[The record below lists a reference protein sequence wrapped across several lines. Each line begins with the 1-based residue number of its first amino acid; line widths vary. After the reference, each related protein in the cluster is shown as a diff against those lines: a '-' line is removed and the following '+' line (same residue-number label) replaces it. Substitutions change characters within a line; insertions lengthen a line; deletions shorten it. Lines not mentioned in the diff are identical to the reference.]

1 MIKRQIHAIVLA
13 GGNGDRLWPLSRKNR
28 PKQLLPFIKHKSLLE
43 QTVERIVPLI
53 PFENRWVMT
62 TQEHE
67 EAIGKNIEALVPH
80 ILVEPEARN
89 TAGAMMLAA
98 LMVEERDPD
107 ATLMFLPAD
116 HYIPQSEKFLEFMSH
131 ALDFAATNDVI
142 TMIGLKPSYP
152 ATGYGYISYDHSA
165 PFPAPVHAFHEKPD
179 LNLAQE
185 YLKKDYL
192 WNSGM
197 FVVNVKA
204 FLTICQEVA
213 PEVFDPVAHFVH
225 GSGDYGAVPSL
236 SIDYAVIEK
245 TIKRAVLP
253 ADFVWCDVGNL
264 DTFLSLRGEQEKE
277 HTIIEID
284 AKDNLVEVSD
294 FMVALVGVEN
304 ICVVQKDDIL
314 LVVHRD
320 QVEKVKR
327 VIDVLKKDHQEDYL

>member
-1 MIKRQIHAIVLA
+1 VKHVHSIILA
-13 GGNGDRLWPLSRKNR
+13 GGSGDRLWPLSRKKR

-43 QTVERIVPLI
+43 QTVERMLPLSS
-53 PFENRWVMT
+53 FENRWVMT

-67 EAIGKNIEALVPH
+67 EAIEKRIEALVPH

-107 ATLMFLPAD
+107 AVLIFLPAD
-116 HYIPQSEKFLEFMSH
+116 HYIPQTEKFLEFMSH
-131 ALDFAATNDVI
+131 AVDFAATNDVI
-142 TMIGLKPSYP
+142 TMMGLKPSYP
-152 ATGYGYISYDHSA
+152 ETQYGYISYDLLA
-165 PFPAPVHAFHEKPD
+165 PFPAPVHSFHEKPD
-179 LNLAQE
+179 FNLANE
-185 YLKKDYL
+185 YLKQDYL
-192 WNSGM
+192 WNSGI

-204 FLTICQEVA
+204 FLAICQETA
-213 PEVFDPVAHFVH
+213 PEVFDPVVEFVH
-225 GSGDYGAVPSL
+225 GSGDYSVVPSL

-264 DTFLSLRGEQEKE
+264 NTFLSLRGAQEDEQK
-277 HTIIEID
+277 IIEID

-294 FMVALVGVEN
+294 SLVALVGVEN
-304 ICVVQKDDIL
+304 ICVIQKDNIL

-320 QVEKVKR
+320 QVEKVKQ